1 MLKFLA
7 IAFLLGGCSV
17 MVEACCLP
25 KQFECTAGLQNATF
39 RGGKLDVS
47 STVFMH
53 SVDLVNKKVSYV
65 GQSFKIVQDYNK
77 MMQYT
82 ISQWYCR
89 VSKLTTPIHD
99 CMPAN
104 ATIATS
110 MAMGGPKGIMM
121 DVYDIEKIS
130 PGARLP
136 FKGTLSLN
144 QEGCVPFSEILKTEG
159 SIATLAYVNMTY
171 GIKDPSVFDVPSPP
185 CPKDTDNFVNSL
197 QQQPA
202 PSWPALPTLP

>member
-1 MLKFLA
+1 MLRFLA

-17 MVEACCLP
+17 VVEACCLP

-47 STVFMH
+47 STMFKH
-53 SVDLVNKKVSYV
+53 SVDLVNKKVAYV

-82 ISQWYCR
+82 INFGYCT

-104 ATIATS
+104 ATVTTS
-110 MAMGGPKGIMM
+110 LLMGGPKGIMM

-130 PGARLP
+130 PGQGLL
-136 FKGTLSLN
+136 FKGTFSLN
-144 QEGCVPFSEILKTEG
+144 QEGCVPFSQILKTEG
-159 SIATLAYVNMTY
+159 SIATLAYVNMAF

-185 CPKDTDNFVNSL
+185 CPKDTDYLNLL
-197 QQQPA
+197 QQKHA
-202 PSWPALPTLP
+202 PSWPIPPPLP